1 VIDAE
6 TQPAPAPVPDPA
18 PRPRRRWTAVRWS
31 RRTLL
36 VLAAVSAALLVSLF
50 SIDLGP
56 QLRAR
61 VEREASAFM
70 ERPMRIGRMSA
81 LLRPGHFL
89 LEDVVIEGLTPDA
102 APFLKAQRIK
112 VSVPWWAMFRRH
124 LILEVEI
131 DGWESTMESFPG
143 NRNSVPRLKPRPR
156 EPGPRWFTE
165 TTVEHVWARDGKLRF
180 IDHAQPWDIT
190 LEHMTGSLVW
200 TPAFDRYVAAVT
212 SHGGV
217 INILAYESMR
227 LDSLAFGMIF
237 DGSVIKV
244 QDIDLVADG
253 LRSRANGVM
262 YLDQWPLMD
271 FDIESAFQVAPLKE
285 IFFFGQHFT
294 ASGDGRF
301 SGEFHRHRDGGYDV
315 HGAFT
320 TPRLTVSGL
329 DFPNV
334 DGRVVWMPNRLE
346 VSRVKSGFYGGAMN
360 LTYVLENRGT
370 GRGSIADLLAT
381 YRDVDFVA
389 FGQAMEWT
397 GLELASRADGF
408 QAMTWPSGR
417 FAEMRGDGEIR
428 AVPADGRR
436 LAAAQLPEMPIY
448 APKEDPF
455 VRDRPLGPIPVGGK
469 VTYRLSPERI
479 DVSDAWAATPETHLT
494 FRGTTGWR
502 DNLNMPFRV
511 ASTDWQATDRLLAGV
526 MTAFGSRTGAV
537 NLGGR
542 GVFEGTITKWFSRP
556 LITGHLEADGIR
568 SWDVVWGT
576 GRADL
581 LVEGGYVT
589 VTNSVIGAAPARMVV
604 NGKYSLGYPRA
615 DGGEEFDAR
624 ITVESW
630 PLTDFRH
637 AFELDDWPVVGTT
650 FADLRLYG
658 RYEGPEGF
666 GLLTVSPGSAW
677 EEPFEKMT
685 SRLTFDGAGVRL
697 DGAEMTKS
705 TGFVRGAAYIGWAPT
720 ADTWGTY
727 SFTFDGEKIP
737 VESLSSFT
745 IPGANL
751 TGVLNFTMGGSG
763 SMEFPR
769 YEWDGRIADLFW
781 GDEGIGQATAHM
793 IIEDERVTIDR
804 LDVASDRLSISGSG
818 QVAMNDTYDAEL
830 ALRFSETSV
839 DPYLRFVAPQ
849 LSPYTRAIVSGS
861 MRVSGALAD
870 MSKVGV
876 DVTIDRADLKL
887 FDYDLSNPVAPGGAR
902 QPLRLSYAG
911 DVLTICGVEPAGRS
925 GPCAGSSGT
934 FTLTGE
940 GTSLTVRGNVNRL
953 TKVLDVSIDGAS
965 NLAILQGVVRDV
977 RSSGNAT
984 LAARVTG
991 TLDAP
996 TYAGSATVTG
1006 GRLRHF
1012 SFPHS
1017 LDDIRGEVR
1026 FDKSGIR
1033 LDGLRARMGTGG
1045 RNGSGEI
1052 VFGGSIGLEGFMPGA
1067 LNVTV
1072 RGTGLDLR
1080 FPEGFRSIVDAD
1092 VSLTGSMTAAHLAGR
1107 VTVRQARYTRRLQ
1120 GNAGLLG
1127 FATGGG
1133 DAAPVG
1139 FGGSAAPSEVPLTF
1153 DIELVGQRLLVIDD
1167 SDATIVVSPDL
1178 RMTGTMDK
1186 PVLLGRMEIDRGETE
1201 FLGNRYTVGGYVEF
1215 TNPDRI
1221 EPFFDIEAR
1230 TQVRQPQQDY
1240 RLDLRFS
1247 GTFDRFTYDLSS
1259 DPPLSQTDVLSLI
1272 LGQSPNLQR
1281 AELRA
1286 LESPQEVQ
1294 NQLMSSVVAQFVASP
1309 LTTQVGRVVERT
1321 GLIDTFSVTP
1331 LFGPDATLQQL
1342 NPGARVTVG
1351 TRISSRVYL
1360 TYSRSFDNTSLDYD
1374 ILLLEY
1380 AQNDRMSW
1388 VLSRNEDGTFALD
1401 VRVRYRF

>member
-1 VIDAE
+1 
-6 TQPAPAPVPDPA
+6 
-18 PRPRRRWTAVRWS
+18 
-31 RRTLL
+31 LL
-36 VLAAVSAALLVSLF
+36 VLAAVSAAFLVSLF

-56 QLRAR
+56 YVRAT
-61 VEREASAFM
+61 VERQASAYL

-81 LLRPGHFL
+81 LLRPGHIV
-89 LEDVVIEGLTPDA
+89 LEDVLIEGLTPDA
-102 APFLKAQRIK
+102 APFLTAQRIT
-112 VSVPWWAMFRRH
+112 VSVPWWAVFRRH
-124 LILEVEI
+124 LIVHVDV
-131 DGWESTMESFPG
+131 DGWQSTIESFPG
-143 NRNSVPRLKPRPR
+143 NRNSVPRLRPRPR
-156 EPGPRWFTE
+156 EPGPTWFTR
-165 TTVEHVWARDGKLRF
+165 TTIDHITARPGRFRF

-190 LEHMTGSLVW
+190 FEQMTANVVW
-200 TPAFDRYVAAVT
+200 APTVDRYVTTVNVT
-212 SHGGV
+212 GGE

-227 LDSLAFGMIF
+227 LDALTIGMVH
-237 DGSVIKV
+237 DGPLLRV
-244 QDIDLVADG
+244 QALDLVADG
-253 LRSRANGVM
+253 LQARAKGVM
-262 YLDQWPLMD
+262 NLDKWPLQD
-271 FDIESAFQVAPLKE
+271 FDIESEFDTAPLKE
-285 IFFFGQHFT
+285 IFFFGQKFT
-294 ASGDGRF
+294 AAGTGQF
-301 SGEFHRHRDGGYDV
+301 TGQFHRLADGAYDV
-315 HGAFT
+315 HGAFR

-329 DFPNV
+329 EFPNV

-346 VSRVKSGFYGGAMN
+346 VSRVKSGFYGGNMN
-360 LTYVLENRGT
+360 LTYVLDNRGA
-370 GRGSIADLLAT
+370 GRGNLADLVTT
-381 YRDVDFVA
+381 YRQVDLIA
-389 FGQAMEWT
+389 FGKAMGWE
-397 GLELASRADGF
+397 GIELAGRADGF

-417 FAEMRGDGEIR
+417 FAEMQGDGEIR
-428 AVPADGRR
+428 AVPADGRA
-436 LAAAQLPEMPIY
+436 LAAPQLPAVAVY
-448 APKEDPF
+448 APPDVPF
-455 VRDRPLGPIPVGGK
+455 VRDRPLGPVPVGGT
-469 VTYRLSPERI
+469 VTYRLTPDRI
-479 DVSDAWAATPETHLT
+479 DVRDGWAATTETHLS
-494 FRGTTGWR
+494 FRGSTGWR
-502 DNLNMPFRV
+502 DNVNMPFRV
-511 ASTDWQATDRLLAGV
+511 VSTDWQATDRLLAAV
-526 MTAFGSRTGAV
+526 MTSFGSRTTAV
-537 NLGGR
+537 ELGGR
-542 GVFEGTITKWFSRP
+542 GVFDGTITRWFSRP
-556 LITGHLEADGIR
+556 LVVGHLEADGIR
-568 SWDVVWGT
+568 SWDVVWGK
-576 GRADL
+576 GHADL
-581 LVEGGYVT
+581 SVEGGYVT
-589 VTNSVIGAAPARMVV
+589 VTNSVIGTAPARMEA

-624 ITVESW
+624 IRVESW
-630 PLTDFRH
+630 PLADFRH

-666 GLLTVSPGSAW
+666 GLLRLSPGSAW
-677 EEPFEKMT
+677 EEPFESMT
-685 SRLTFDGAGVRL
+685 GRLTFDGVGLRM
-697 DGAEMTKS
+697 DGAELTKS

-737 VESLSSFT
+737 VESLTSFT
-745 IPGANL
+745 VPDADL

-769 YEWDGRIADLFW
+769 YEWDGRISDLFW

-793 IIEDERVTIDR
+793 IIEDARVTIDR

-818 QVAMNDTYDAEL
+818 QVAMNDAYDAEL
-830 ALRFSETSV
+830 SLRFSETSV

-849 LSPYTRAIVSGS
+849 LSPYTQAVVSGS
-861 MRVSGALAD
+861 VRVNGALANL
-870 MSKVGV
+870 SKLGV

-887 FDYDLSNPVAPGGAR
+887 FDYALSNPQTAAGVKV
-902 QPLRLSYAG
+902 PLRLAFAN
-911 DVLTICGVEPAGRS
+911 DVLTMCGVVPAGAP
-925 GPCAGSSGT
+925 GPCAGSTGA

-940 GTSLTVRGNVNRL
+940 GTSLTLGGSVNRL
-953 TKVLDVSIDGAS
+953 TSTLDVSVNGAS
-965 NLAILQGVVRDV
+965 SLAVLQGVVRDV

-984 LAARVTG
+984 IAARVTG

-996 TYAGSATVTG
+996 EYTGSATLTN

-1017 LDDIRGEVR
+1017 LDNIHGSVR

-1045 RNGSGEI
+1045 RAGDGEI
-1052 VFGGSIGLEGFMPGA
+1052 VFGGSIALNAFVPGA
-1067 LNVTV
+1067 LNVTA

-1080 FPEGFRSIVDAD
+1080 YPEGFRSIVDAD
-1092 VSLTGSMTAAHLAGR
+1092 VSLTGTAEAAMLTGR

-1133 DAAPVG
+1133 DTVAPVG
-1139 FGGSAAPSEVPLTF
+1139 FGGTAAAAAVPITF

-1178 RMTGTMDK
+1178 RFTGTLDK
-1186 PVLLGRMEIDRGETE
+1186 PVLTGRADIDRGETE

-1215 TNPDRI
+1215 SNPDRI

-1230 TQVRQPQQDY
+1230 TQIRQPAQDY

-1247 GTFDRFTYDLSS
+1247 GTFDRFTYELSA
-1259 DPPLSQTDVLSLI
+1259 DPPLSQTDVLYLI
-1272 LGQSPNLQR
+1272 LGQSPNLLR
-1281 AELRA
+1281 SELRA

-1294 NQLMSSVVAQFVASP
+1294 NQLMSSLLAQLVASP
-1309 LTTQVGRVVERT
+1309 ISNQVGRVVERT
-1321 GLIDTFSVTP
+1321 GLVDTFTVTP

-1380 AQNDRMSW
+1380 AQSERISW